1 METTIYLITMCS
13 GCQRCSFI
21 CCLQLA
27 ILIISVMKRKIVASG
42 SYTLMIVSYIPRQ
55 PLREYKTNNG
65 QKERKMFL
73 FLVMI
78 HFVSERNFWYWVMY
92 IQDMVQDEISTVYL
106 CCCTK
111 SLSILCMDPCPA
123 LVVSLCLSGI
133 SIYFV
138 HFHDFCNKKFYKKT
152 CSLIFNEQ
160 VFCKIIIIQC
170 ICTS

>member
-1 METTIYLITMCS
+1 
-13 GCQRCSFI
+13 
-21 CCLQLA
+21 
-27 ILIISVMKRKIVASG
+27 MKRKIVASG

-78 HFVSERNFWYWVMY
+78 HLSIM
-92 IQDMVQDEISTVYL
+92 ISSFCVWAEFLVLGYVYSGYGTGWNLHCVHVLLYL

-111 SLSILCMDPCPA
+111 SLSILCMDRCPA

-160 VFCKIIIIQC
+160 VFCKIIII
-170 ICTS
+170 